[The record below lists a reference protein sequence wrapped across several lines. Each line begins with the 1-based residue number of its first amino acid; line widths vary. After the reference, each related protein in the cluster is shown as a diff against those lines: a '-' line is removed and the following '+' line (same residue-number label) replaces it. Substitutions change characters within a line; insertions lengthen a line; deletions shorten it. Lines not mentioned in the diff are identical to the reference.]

1 MPRDRRRRFVREY
14 ALPEYDA
21 DLLTA
26 SKDTAD
32 YFEQILV
39 AAAAANGDQPPMAKS
54 ASNWVLGELA
64 RLLNATGNK
73 MADNPVKPDRIAEL
87 LSLIDDG
94 TLSGSMAKTV
104 FEEMFETGRPPG
116 EIAEATGMVQMS
128 DTDAVSQAVDEAVD
142 GNPKPVAD
150 YLGGKE
156 TAMRYLVGQVMKITR
171 GKANPKVVA
180 DLLEDKLASLR

>member
-1 MPRDRRRRFVREY
+1 
-14 ALPEYDA
+14 LA
-21 DLLTA
+21 D
-26 SKDTAD
+26 
-32 YFEQILV
+32 I
-39 AAAAANGDQPPMAKS
+39 
-54 ASNWVLGELA
+54 
-64 RLLNATGNK
+64 
-73 MADNPVKPDRIAEL
+73 PVKPNQIAEL

-104 FEEMFETGRPPG
+104 FEEMFETGRSAG
-116 EIAEATGMVQMS
+116 EIAEATGMVQVS
-128 DTDAVSQAVDEAVD
+128 DADAVSQAVEEAVS

-156 TAMRYLVGQVMKITR
+156 SAMRYLVGQVMKITR